1 MYSRY
6 SMVPMALVIMEKKRK
21 RAERVDWDDWE
32 DAFIMRHFPTGR
44 KTMAEIARAL
54 HRPYNNTKCHIAYL
68 KKMGMFDGIE
78 KDDSVW
84 EPTVET
90 KREFMN
96 HIVEK
101 YGLTK
106 EKE

>member
-1 MYSRY
+1 VTVGIKYLSG
-6 SMVPMALVIMEKKRK
+6 KTRK
-21 RAERVDWDDWE
+21 RAARVDWDDWE

-54 HRPYNNTKCHIAYL
+54 HRPYNNTKCHIAYMKA
-68 KKMGMFDGIE
+68 KKMFDGVE

-84 EPTVET
+84 EPTVES
-90 KREFMN
+90 KREFMK

-106 EKE
+106 EQE